1 MARTGRPVPSREQR
15 VELWRRWKAGEAL
28 SDIGWV
34 LREHAASG
42 FPVQVSDSQALCG
55 IKVREH
61 QALFKAVIRHQMG
74 VEFFR
79 APSMV
84 EIPSAVLQDKTMIQ
98 LMPSDQPKDRILNR
112 MRVSAAYQPAVLRVS
127 LEGNIGTSVEDI
139 AKTLL
144 SYDKPQIK

>member
-1 MARTGRPVPSREQR
+1 
-15 VELWRRWKAGEAL
+15 
-28 SDIGWV
+28 
-34 LREHAASG
+34 
-42 FPVQVSDSQALCG
+42 
-55 IKVREH
+55 
-61 QALFKAVIRHQMG
+61 
-74 VEFFR
+74 
-79 APSMV
+79 MV